1 MFMSCIDELYIED
14 YLCMF
19 LKKFIPIS
27 SLCSAGRHRDSS
39 LAAAT
44 AAATALAFSTPAV
57 IEHIDFVHGFHLL
70 SYRCLSIDLVKK
82 IGGSARLLSNL
93 IG

>member
-1 MFMSCIDELYIED
+1 VN
-14 YLCMF
+14 
-19 LKKFIPIS
+19 
-27 SLCSAGRHRDSS
+27 RDLS

-44 AAATALAFSTPAV
+44 AAATAFAFFTTAV
-57 IEHIDFVHGFHLL
+57 VYYVQFIHGFHLL
-70 SYRCLSIDLVKK
+70 SYRYLSIDLVKK